1 MFKTDLKWMILH
13 VRTACEAECLLKCQD
28 VGFKIQT
35 CYDQIDLQM
44 FEQISINKAIR
55 SINAKYSL
63 DST

>member
-35 CYDQIDLQM
+35 CYD
-44 FEQISINKAIR
+44 R
-55 SINAKYSL
+55 SSCD
-63 DST
+63 DSTQNVTDGGGVENSNLFIS